1 MVLASFRLPERWIE
15 MRQTG
20 LPAAAL
26 SAVVGPLQQTLTR
39 RERRLLR
46 SKVGRI
52 GARFFRYKV
61 VDRPTHTH
69 TRAHTKVFVLAS
81 PPPSLLFICAWC
93 WTQQVIPWAL
103 RQGSRP
109 GTEDWMCVYYEREM
123 ETRLDDLR
131 ARMGV
136 TPFPAAWLP

>member
-1 MVLASFRLPERWIE
+1 M
-15 MRQTG
+15 
-20 LPAAAL
+20 
-26 SAVVGPLQQTLTR
+26 
-39 RERRLLR
+39 
-46 SKVGRI
+46 
-52 GARFFRYKV
+52 
-61 VDRPTHTH
+61 
-69 TRAHTKVFVLAS
+69 
-81 PPPSLLFICAWC
+81 
-93 WTQQVIPWAL
+93 IPWAL